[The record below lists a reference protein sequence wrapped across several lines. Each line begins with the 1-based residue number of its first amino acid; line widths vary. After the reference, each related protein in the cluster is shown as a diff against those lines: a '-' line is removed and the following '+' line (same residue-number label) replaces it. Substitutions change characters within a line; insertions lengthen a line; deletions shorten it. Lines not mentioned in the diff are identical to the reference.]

1 MIPQKEFYFLRHGQ
15 TDYNLNQVKFD
26 HPPHVPLNETG
37 RRQAA
42 AIEPIIANL
51 PIKTIC
57 YSPML
62 RAVQTKEII
71 ASRLLVP
78 QFEIPDLGECS
89 ALVWQQMPMMKTHP
103 FTSLQEPVLGFMQ
116 RVQKGLQSA
125 LAYEGPIL
133 IVAHGGVHWALC
145 SLLNI
150 AGHEWSI
157 DNCVPVHFYIINGQ
171 WHARPA

>member
-15 TDYNLNQVKFD
+15 TDYNLSQVKID
-26 HPPHVPLNETG
+26 HPSHVPLNETG
-37 RRQAA
+37 RSQAA
-42 AIEPIIANL
+42 AIEPIIAKL

-71 ASRLLVP
+71 AFRLPVP
-78 QFEIPDLGECS
+78 QFEIPDLGECT
-89 ALVWQQMPMMKTHP
+89 ALVWQQMPNLRNHP
-103 FTSLQEPVLGFMQ
+103 LTSLQEPVLGFMQ
-116 RVQKGLQSA
+116 RVENGLQNA

-133 IVAHGGVHWALC
+133 IVAHGGVHWAFC

-171 WHARPA
+171 WHAKPA